1 MSYNGSGK
9 ADPLSFSLNVAYLL
23 EKSERKFVIIVD
35 FFGFRVLIECFTVSL
50 ANSDPLEVTE
60 HHLVPD
66 LYVYAKSVTW
76 KTPLF
81 QHSTEVKSLL
91 IRVDTG

>member
-1 MSYNGSGK
+1 MLNCYFLYNGEKKKNIVSYNGSGK
-9 ADPLSFSLNVAYLL
+9 ANSLSFSLNVAYLL

-66 LYVYAKSVTW
+66 LYM
-76 KTPLF
+76 LN
-81 QHSTEVKSLL
+81 
-91 IRVDTG
+91 R

>member
-9 ADPLSFSLNVAYLL
+9 ANSLSFSLNVAYLL

-35 FFGFRVLIECFTVSL
+35 FFLGSGYSLNVSLL